1 MKLTEKMSY
10 LKGYVDGLEI
20 DKSSKE
26 WKVIDKMT
34 DIMDEMVAYI
44 DDLQNQVDELSE
56 LCENLDEDLGEVEE
70 EVFNSDLSDDDD
82 LEDDDLDDIDDED
95 DFDNDQLYEA
105 VCPTCGK
112 TLILTE
118 DMLDEGGIEC
128 SCGESL
134 EFDFENIDD
143 DNQNEDEDINI
154 DEQLDKELLEDF
166 ESIIESEDEE

>member
-20 DKSSKE
+20 DKNSKE

-70 EVFNSDLSDDDD
+70 EVFNCDLSDDI
-82 LEDDDLDDIDDED
+82 DDDLDDIDDED

-105 VCPTCGK
+105 ICPTCGK

-143 DNQNEDEDINI
+143 DNQDEDKDINI
-154 DEQLDKELLEDF
+154 DEQLDKEYLEEF
-166 ESIIESEDEE
+166 ERMIEIESEDEQ